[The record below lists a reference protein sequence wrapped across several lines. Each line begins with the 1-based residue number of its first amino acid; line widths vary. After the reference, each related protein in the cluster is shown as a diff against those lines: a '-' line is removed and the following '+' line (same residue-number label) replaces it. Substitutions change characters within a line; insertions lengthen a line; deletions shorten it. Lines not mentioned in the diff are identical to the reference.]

1 MEWLFSNTQVT
12 YEPYPIIFFYL
23 IALVGIV
30 LLFVRPYWALLF
42 SLFCL
47 AARNFHA
54 AVYTRTPFL
63 GPYLNLNDLLE
74 WIAIFAMLMEFLR
87 YRRKIWAPGIL
98 LALFGLIIIG
108 DVQSLIKYGLAE
120 NVMRRIWS
128 TAIFPIMFL
137 VSCNMVFSEDRARK
151 SYWALFIGAVLAA
164 IQHIIYVRALPSYI
178 LENKYIFIRTISYS
192 MSGGSS
198 ILVAFMV
205 HPFTEF
211 RGLKLFGYHTG
222 LTLIGLS
229 CVLSLTRGLW
239 VIMVATIILF
249 PLFLYKK
256 IFISRSSVNMAGI
269 FIGILLIV
277 SLLFPSLRF
286 GEMLSDRFRSF
297 TTKETFSKSYA
308 SRAEGQRTEINI
320 WLNGSIILGAG
331 STLPL
336 EYVYADRYVTGAL
349 GHVGYATYLSHYGV
363 LGLLLYLV
371 LLPLLTFKVGKK
383 YYSRHSMDYGGKL
396 VLVGLACVIMDV
408 VSCLTSNHLLGA
420 TSHIQGLL
428 YGTVWGLW
436 RANTFTGEKDV
447 KRF

>member
-1 MEWLFSNTQVT
+1 MDS
-12 YEPYPIIFFYL
+12 Y
-23 IALVGIV
+23 
-30 LLFVRPYWALLF
+30 
-42 SLFCL
+42 
-47 AARNFHA
+47 
-54 AVYTRTPFL
+54 
-63 GPYLNLNDLLE
+63 
-74 WIAIFAMLMEFLR
+74 IFAMVMEFFR
-87 YRRKIWAPGIL
+87 YRRKIWAPGVL

-108 DVQSLIKYGLAE
+108 DLQSIFKYGLAE

-286 GEMLSDRFRSF
+286 REMMSERFRSF
-297 TTKETFSKSYA
+297 T
-308 SRAEGQRTEINI
+308 
-320 WLNGSIILGAG
+320 
-331 STLPL
+331 
-336 EYVYADRYVTGAL
+336 
-349 GHVGYATYLSHYGV
+349 
-363 LGLLLYLV
+363 
-371 LLPLLTFKVGKK
+371 
-383 YYSRHSMDYGGKL
+383 
-396 VLVGLACVIMDV
+396 
-408 VSCLTSNHLLGA
+408 
-420 TSHIQGLL
+420 
-428 YGTVWGLW
+428 
-436 RANTFTGEKDV
+436 
-447 KRF
+447 